1 MNLFCL
7 LGDKKVLTKQSHE
20 KDKLSTFF
28 MRTKKC
34 SLKLDKNTKGVFL
47 LGGDNL
53 CNEHRHWIR
62 FRWTMLGTYFWLCMC
77 ILEFPLVNKRIEIN
91 HEKIMHIFY
100 ICIALRVS
108 SSIKIPLTVVVA
120 GSDQVFKQR
129 DLLKSLILLSS
140 SKTL

>member
-1 MNLFCL
+1 
-7 LGDKKVLTKQSHE
+7 
-20 KDKLSTFF
+20 
-28 MRTKKC
+28 
-34 SLKLDKNTKGVFL
+34 
-47 LGGDNL
+47 
-53 CNEHRHWIR
+53 
-62 FRWTMLGTYFWLCMC
+62 MC